1 MSQIE
6 QIHQDFNSLL
16 SLQPLVGVLRKMI
29 AEGKPGARKLY
40 EDLLQDIASKPDLL
54 EPTDNL
60 SILRDHAELVEAL
73 LSAIFPPSTTANEG
87 LYAISFPFRH
97 ETIYA
102 SPGFKELFL
111 ADGTNVFTMPDKKTT
126 IDINKALLKLAYN
139 VILKKLYSLNV
150 SAVAS
155 SIHPF
160 VEADSG
166 MTKYLELKLN
176 AQFVDVKNTN
186 PAFELPETFS
196 PQSVLDLENLATVFP
211 LENFQFEGLVII
223 DVADVTQEQVIA
235 EIKNTLLTL
244 NNSSDLSVY
253 DKLQVHIETL
263 IELNNIKVGITP
275 FVKMNDFYLYS
286 DAYYNNSILY
296 KNENV
301 VAEKDKI
308 VKLCIETFR
317 SADYP
322 LLYQN
327 LKEEQTQHN
336 RLLQYYWE
344 LGARSL
350 ILCPL
355 KCDDNNL
362 IGLLEVMSP
371 EPGTLKFQHLSRMQS
386 VMQLFA
392 LALEK
397 SVENLEMQ
405 VDKTVKEHFTAI
417 QSAVEWKFTEA
428 AFHYIK
434 NKQQNDAV
442 KMAPIKFEDVYPLD
456 GAIDVRNSSVERTN
470 AIQLDILEQLNLA
483 RHVLEVASMSR
494 QFPLLREIQFKI
506 DQYVS
511 ATTDALLSEEE
522 MLIYEFLQHDLD
534 ALFKHLKVTNP
545 ELRKPIDTYFAA
557 LDPQRNI
564 IYHHRK
570 EYEESITKINDI
582 LDRFID
588 QEQIG
593 AQSVFPHYF
602 ERYITDGIE
611 FNIYVGQSLAPN
623 HHFDEIYVKNL
634 KLWQLTM
641 LAKASR
647 LTHSLERKLSL
658 PLQTTQLILAHS
670 IPLTISFRR
679 KERKF
684 DVDGAYNIRYEII
697 KKRIDKVHLKNSD
710 ERLTQPGKIAIV
722 YSQQREMTEYL
733 EYIAFLQH
741 EKLLSDNI
749 EHLELEDTQG
759 ISGLKALRVDVNLA
773 VAENVPLKV
782 ELSKVTSKQ
791 LIRK

>member
-6 QIHQDFNSLL
+6 QIHQDFNSLI

-29 AEGKPGARKLY
+29 AEGKPGARRLY
-40 EDLLQDIASKPDLL
+40 EELLADIASKPDLL
-54 EPTDNL
+54 EPTDNPG
-60 SILRDHAELVEAL
+60 ILKQHAELVEAL
-73 LSAIFPPSTTANEG
+73 LSAVFPPSIAANEG

-102 SPGFKELFL
+102 SPRFKELFL

-126 IDINKALLKLAYN
+126 IDINNALLKLAYN
-139 VILKKLYSLNV
+139 VILKKLFSLNV
-150 SAVAS
+150 SAFAS

-186 PAFELPETFS
+186 PSFVLPDTFS
-196 PQSVLDLENLATVFP
+196 PQSVLDLEDLATVFP

-235 EIKNTLLTL
+235 EIKNTLLNL

-253 DKLQVHIETL
+253 DKLQEHIETL

-317 SADYP
+317 SVDYP

-362 IGLLEVMSP
+362 IGLLEVMSL
-371 EPGTLKFQHLSRMQS
+371 EPGTFKFQHLSRMQS

-442 KMAPIKFEDVYPLD
+442 KMAPIKFEDVYPLY

-511 ATTDALLSEEE
+511 ATTEALLSEEE

-534 ALFKHLKVTNP
+534 ALFKHLSVTNP

-634 KLWQLTM
+634 KLWQITM
-641 LAKASR
+641 LAKAAR
-647 LTHSLERKLSL
+647 LTHSLERKLAL